1 MAYSTEL
8 YENARREM
16 ERRRTIAEQ
25 ELDRRR
31 SELFEKCPEAQS
43 IEENLTKISVA
54 AGRAVLSGAD
64 IRSELEA
71 LKDKSLR
78 LQERLDD
85 LLVKNGYGK
94 NWLEEWYV
102 CKKCGDKGF
111 VDGKMCS
118 CMKSLLRQMSYD
130 ELNSI
135 SPLELSSFESF
146 DLKYY
151 PDQTDERT
159 GKNPNYVMSKALSFC
174 TRYAEEFTTR
184 SHSLIFQG
192 DSGLGKTHL
201 SLAIASKVIEKGYG
215 VIYVST
221 PAVLSKLENE
231 RFYSRGEQRSSTEQ
245 LLCECD
251 LLILDDLGTEFSTKF
266 SVAEIYNILNTRM
279 MSSLPTIISTNLTLA
294 RIQEQYGSRLVSRVI
309 GGLDRVELIGTD
321 VRQLKRRERKNS
333 K

>member
-54 AGRAVLSGAD
+54 AGR
-64 IRSELEA
+64 
-71 LKDKSLR
+71 
-78 LQERLDD
+78 
-85 LLVKNGYGK
+85 
-94 NWLEEWYV
+94 
-102 CKKCGDKGF
+102 
-111 VDGKMCS
+111 
-118 CMKSLLRQMSYD
+118 
-130 ELNSI
+130 
-135 SPLELSSFESF
+135 
-146 DLKYY
+146 
-151 PDQTDERT
+151 
-159 GKNPNYVMSKALSFC
+159 
-174 TRYAEEFTTR
+174 
-184 SHSLIFQG
+184 
-192 DSGLGKTHL
+192 
-201 SLAIASKVIEKGYG
+201 
-215 VIYVST
+215 
-221 PAVLSKLENE
+221 AVLSKLENE